1 MMKPCKKHVIATFAV
16 LAIPVAALI
25 DSRSAVAQPTPR
37 PGPATPV
44 EIVAPLPLPITG
56 STTTT
61 VSGTVAARVTNTDT
75 NPVPV
80 KLVDRPEGGR
90 PFQTRLCTFA
100 EFSGGNSGGCFGTPT
115 SFQVPNDRR
124 MVIEY
129 VSGEC
134 SISGGATVRVG
145 VGTSA
150 GGAGANHGFHLYRD
164 ALDPRF
170 LDLNQQTRIYA
181 DAGTAV
187 GMSFSAGSGGA
198 NPGFARCELVLSGQT
213 FAL

>member
-1 MMKPCKKHVIATFAV
+1 MKGIAKRSVVTPFAAFAV
-16 LAIPVAALI
+16 AVTAFAFATP
-25 DSRSAVAQPTPR
+25 AVAQLDPR
-37 PGPATPV
+37 PGSTTPV
-44 EIVAPLPLPITG
+44 QIIGPLPLPVTG
-56 STTTT
+56 STT
-61 VSGTVAARVTNTDT
+61 VSGSVAATVTNTDT

-100 EFSGGNSGGCFGTPT
+100 EFSGGNSGGCFGTPG
-115 SFQVPNDRR
+115 SFEVPNGRR

-134 SISGGATVRVG
+134 SISGGAQVRVG
-145 VGTSA
+145 VGTLA
-150 GGAGANHGFHLYRD
+150 GGAGANHRFHLYQD
-164 ALDPRF
+164 VLDPRF

-181 DAGTAV
+181 DAGTTV
-187 GMSFSAGSGGA
+187 GISFSAGSGGA

-213 FAL
+213 FATE